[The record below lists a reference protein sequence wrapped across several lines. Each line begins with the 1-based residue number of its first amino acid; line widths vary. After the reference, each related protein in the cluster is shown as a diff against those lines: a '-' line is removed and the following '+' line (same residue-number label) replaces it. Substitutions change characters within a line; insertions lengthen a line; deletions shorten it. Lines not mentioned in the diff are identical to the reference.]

1 MDDIVVARALHVA
14 AVVLW
19 IGGVGFVTTV
29 LLPTIRRRANA
40 EEGLRSFDAFESGFA
55 RQARI
60 TILLAGASG
69 LYMLVRLDLWYRFAE
84 AGFWWMHAMVM
95 VWLLF
100 SAMLFAAEPLFL
112 HRWIKAAA
120 RTAPAGTFRAIE
132 WLHRLLLA
140 LSLLTILGAVAGSH
154 GLLY

>member
-1 MDDIVVARALHVA
+1 VDDIVVARALHVA

-40 EEGLRSFDAFESGFA
+40 EEGLRSFDVFESGFA

-69 LYMLVRLDLWYRFAE
+69 LYMLVRLDKEYADQQP
-84 AGFWWMHAMVM
+84 
-95 VWLLF
+95 
-100 SAMLFAAEPLFL
+100 SEPWEQFY
-112 HRWIKAAA
+112 A
-120 RTAPAGTFRAIE
+120 RRLVEHFTA
-132 WLHRLLLA
+132 
-140 LSLLTILGAVAGSH
+140 S
-154 GLLY
+154 